1 MYAKLL
7 INVTHRTAS
16 AHFVDDGQP
25 DTAGERAAA
34 IAAAD
39 RAVEAAI
46 GPVSIWTDDGVRI
59 YSLPTTGGAE

>member
-7 INVTHRTAS
+7 INVSHRIAS
-16 AHFVDDGQP
+16 ACFIDDAEP
-25 DTAGERAAA
+25 ATADERAAA

-39 RAVEAAI
+39 RAVAAAI

-59 YSLPTTGGAE
+59 CSATN

>member
-7 INVTHRTAS
+7 INVSHRTAS
-16 AHFVDDGQP
+16 AHFVDDGKP
-25 DTAGERAAA
+25 ATADERAAA
-34 IAAAD
+34 TAAAD

-59 YSLPTTGGAE
+59 YSATN